1 MMAMDMAIR
10 VVTCALLT
18 LGITGCSAA
27 SIPVTEVLNH
37 GHCSGLAAGVSE
49 ANLDDVARFRGRR
62 MLGNAALPPDSEPVN
77 ASAPPRLIAIS
88 RGEQPTAGYSLELL
102 SAQTVGEGDT
112 RIRLR
117 WRTPS
122 AHDSVAQMITHPC
135 MVVGL
140 PEDATGKVLV
150 ELEDGTAL
158 GEIPARP

>member
-1 MMAMDMAIR
+1 MMAMSMAIR
-10 VVTCALLT
+10 MVTCALLA

-37 GHCSGLAAGVSE
+37 GHCSGLAAGVRE
-49 ANLDDVARFRGRR
+49 ANLDDVARFRGLR
-62 MLGNAALPPDSEPVN
+62 MLGNTSPPPDKETDN
-77 ASAPPRLIAIS
+77 ATAPPRLIAIS

-102 SAQTVGEGDT
+102 SAQTAGEGDI

-122 AHDSVAQMITHPC
+122 AQDMVAQMITHPC

-140 PEDATGKVLV
+140 PDDATGKVLV